1 MWVVQDLIRAGGDLT
16 IADRGGMLPADYA
29 EGMKER
35 EREKEKGGML
45 PADYAEGMNELERE
59 GERRRKEKKFIH

>member
-1 MWVVQDLIRAGGDLT
+1 MVVQDLIRAGGDLT

-35 EREKEKGGML
+35 ERRREREKEKKL
-45 PADYAEGMNELERE
+45 ILTEAQP
-59 GERRRKEKKFIH
+59 IIPSSP

>member
-35 EREKEKGGML
+35 EREG
-45 PADYAEGMNELERE
+45 ERE
-59 GERRRKEKKFIH
+59 KERERRRERDRKEKKFIH